1 MVPIFSIHHVSPS
14 NEALAGRVMLAHAK
28 KEGHMKRHP
37 ENKQGRE
44 KDRKWERA
52 VMAYL
57 AKHGTATGAEM
68 ARATGTDA
76 THIGAVAR
84 HMLADGLIEDAEA
97 DRRQRWHPRPYRLT
111 PAGWEASGVKQP
123 MGAA

>member
-1 MVPIFSIHHVSPS
+1 MESGDDPG
-14 NEALAGRVMLAHAK
+14 GRGVGPGVGPGRNLWGG
-28 KEGHMKRHP
+28 EG
-37 ENKQGRE
+37 KQGRE